1 MKIIALIGQKGGT
14 GKTTTATALA
24 VAAVEDGQE
33 VALIDLDPQSNATN
47 WKDRRQ
53 SQSPVVVS
61 AQVGRLPQVLQA
73 ARDGG
78 ADLAIIDTP
87 GKLDAASIA
96 AAQVADLVLIPMRA
110 GVFDVETLKETRNLL
125 HAAKDP
131 LCLVLLN
138 GIHPTGRAHEDA
150 RAVIEAMGYQVS
162 PVHFS
167 SRAAF
172 KDAPN
177 SGQGPTDY
185 EPDGKAAGEVRALHK
200 LINSMLRKLKD
211 EASDGK
217 DQAQQRIA

>member
-1 MKIIALIGQKGGT
+1 MKTIALIGQKGGT

-24 VAAVEDGQE
+24 VAAAEDGQQ
-33 VALIDLDPQSNATN
+33 VALIDLDPQANAAN

-53 SQSPVVVS
+53 AETPFVVS

-73 ARDGG
+73 ARAGG

-131 LCLVLLN
+131 LCLVVLN
-138 GIHPTGRAHEDA
+138 AVHPTGRAHEDA
-150 RAVIEAMGYQVS
+150 RATIEALGYQVAE
-162 PVHFS
+162 VHFS
-167 SRAAF
+167 TRAAF

-185 EPDGKAAGEVRALHK
+185 EPDGKAAREVRALYQ
-200 LINSMLRKLKD
+200 LTNSILRNLKD
-211 EASDGK
+211 EERHGQDE
-217 DQAQQRIA
+217 AQQRTA